1 MKRMQLKNRR
11 HPFRDG
17 AGSASVEVA
26 MLTAAVAATALVA
39 VSGFGEMVAGAVTD
53 SCREFAVLSG
63 TSPQECHAPP
73 EPVTSGG

>member
-1 MKRMQLKNRR
+1 
-11 HPFRDG
+11 
-17 AGSASVEVA
+17 